1 VSTTQPQGTSDI
13 PRQNSDV
20 LAAPAPRRSRRLVA
34 ERTVLGVVGLLIGF
48 AIWERLGMTSN
59 PAVFAPFTD
68 TVIQVYRQFL
78 TGGPLL
84 SAVLD
89 SMRIF
94 LFGMGFSITIGLTL
108 GILLARVRLI
118 ALGLEDFLTAIY
130 VTPTVA
136 LIPFILSLWGFGFG
150 PKVLVVVLIATFP
163 ILFNTVEGAR
173 SIPKELLDVASSF
186 RSKERH
192 IWIHVLLPY
201 TFAFFLTGLRQ
212 SVARGLVG
220 TVAAE
225 FFLSSSGVGQ
235 YIIIASRRFDTPSLL
250 AAVLV
255 LMLLAVFVMVAA
267 QRLENAFAA
276 WK

>member
-1 VSTTQPQGTSDI
+1 MSGTQSELPNGST
-13 PRQNSDV
+13 RQETDALVATV
-20 LAAPAPRRSRRLVA
+20 LARPRRLVA
-34 ERTVLGVVGLLIGF
+34 ERTVLGVVGLVIGF
-48 AIWERLGMTSN
+48 VVWERLGMTAN

-68 TVIQVYRQFL
+68 TALQVYRQFL

-84 SAVLD
+84 IAVLD

-94 LFGMGFSITIGLTL
+94 LVGMAFSITIGLSL

-173 SIPKELLDVASSF
+173 SIPNELLDVASSF

-192 IWIHVLLPY
+192 VWIHVLLPY

-267 QRLENAFAA
+267 QKLENAFAS